1 MVLIIL
7 FFYFNV
13 MTFSNNRNEDF
24 QDVVSRSTQ
33 LDADRNAEKITIFN
47 IAIARGAQAGQL
59 VVTCTMTNTGTV
71 PIQLARLW
79 LQDNSLTQ
87 NNVGSI
93 ALKAAPVLL
102 QPGKTIRQSFPAVT
116 IQGASPE
123 RDSFYLWLVTFRGN
137 SFSQVAF

>member
-33 LDADRNAEKITIFN
+33 MDADRTAEKITIFN
-47 IAIARGAQAGQL
+47 IAIARGPQAGQL

-87 NNVGSI
+87 NNVGNI
-93 ALKAAPVLL
+93 ALTAAPVLL

-116 IQGASPE
+116 IQGVSPE